1 MIVELVKV
9 AASFNQHKK
18 LRAALLRQ
26 PAGDIIQYANSV
38 EPKFQVSKVEA
49 AVMGKCTNRGA
60 CKVHCGVLLP
70 QPGARI
76 RFLMLVQEF
85 IEKALE
91 ECENNL
97 DSATKCLLPL
107 RLEPTEFN
115 VDPVYQSPSEMST
128 EVQVPNEG
136 ITECNEVPAPIENV
150 PGADNLAPGIT
161 EWVEILMNEMMA
173 SASNPDEAKARVSR
187 VLEAFHKSSVS
198 GIHTEAMQRF
208 QKEFLSYKEQFEAV
222 IKENTILKKAV
233 ALQHV
238 RQKEHDERNQELQ
251 QLKQLAVQYRE
262 QIRGLEINN
271 YALSMHLRQAQQ
283 GSSIP
288 GHFHRDIL

>member
-1 MIVELVKV
+1 MCAAMYRKRSSSFFDDPSQPEAAASPPPPSKRARFRGDGSPKPRAAAVNPDLV
-9 AASFNQHKK
+9 AA
-18 LRAALLRQ
+18 LRARF
-26 PAGDIIQYANSV
+26 PSV
-38 EPKFQVSKVEA
+38 
-49 AVMGKCTNRGA
+49 R
-60 CKVHCGVLLP
+60 L
-70 QPGARI
+70 
-76 RFLMLVQEF
+76 EF

-97 DSATKCLLPL
+97 DSAIKCLLPL

-115 VDPVYQSPSEMST
+115 VDPVYQSPNEMST
-128 EVQVPNEG
+128 EVQVPNED

-187 VLEAFHKSSVS
+187 VLEAFHKSSIS
-198 GIHTEAMQRF
+198 GIHTEAVQRF

-233 ALQHV
+233 AIQHV

-251 QLKQLAVQYRE
+251 QLKQLALQYRE

>member
-1 MIVELVKV
+1 MCAAMYRKRSSSFFEDPSQAEAASPPPSKRARFRGDGGGGSPKPRGAVNPDLV
-9 AASFNQHKK
+9 AALGTQF
-18 LRAALLRQ
+18 
-26 PAGDIIQYANSV
+26 PSV
-38 EPKFQVSKVEA
+38 
-49 AVMGKCTNRGA
+49 R
-60 CKVHCGVLLP
+60 L
-70 QPGARI
+70 
-76 RFLMLVQEF
+76 EF